1 MSARYEIIFSFICM
15 HICDIYR
22 LSAHC
27 IFRLYLPAAHV
38 RKELSKMPLEAA
50 GSAVSS
56 SVRQALT
63 TKTIIRRQTVSFE
76 QQCTT
81 FSQFF
86 LDSHCI
92 ARRNCTLY

>member
-1 MSARYEIIFSFICM
+1 MSARYEIIFSFICL
-15 HICDIYR
+15 HICAICR
-22 LSAHC
+22 MLAHC
-27 IFRLYLPAAHV
+27 IFQLYVPAAQV

-63 TKTIIRRQTVSFE
+63 TKTMIRPQTVSFE

-81 FSQFF
+81 F
-86 LDSHCI
+86 
-92 ARRNCTLY
+92 N